1 MALKLYSA
9 WYCPFAQRAWMTL
22 LLKQID
28 FEYIEVDPYQETE
41 WWSDTSRGHK
51 QVPVLV
57 IAPDNADSTSTIIDS
72 TRVVE
77 YLEEI
82 QPEHHP
88 LMPTNKEARAE
99 VRYWIDHINQGIV
112 PYMYRFLQA
121 TRPGRYRDD
130 SRESLVQ
137 GIEKLFSG
145 YFSNGAYLG
154 GEQVNILDLLLIPF
168 TYRTEVLLGHY
179 RDFSLPK
186 QGEVWQSYQR
196 WFDAMCVHEIFVN
209 TQTHGKDYRSG
220 LIDFY
225 LPYSKGGGQK
235 DVAKVT

>member
-1 MALKLYSA
+1 MKLKLHSA

-28 FEYIEVDPYQETE
+28 FEYIEVDPYQESE
-41 WWSDTSRGHK
+41 WWAATSRGHN
-51 QVPVLV
+51 QVPVLM
-57 IAPDNADSTSTIIDS
+57 IEPDNNGSASTIIDS

-82 QPEHHP
+82 RPEHHP
-88 LMPTNKEARAE
+88 LMPANKEDRAE
-99 VRYWIDHINQGIV
+99 VRYWIDHINQRIV

-121 TRPGRYRDD
+121 AKPGRYRDE
-130 SRESLVQ
+130 SRESLIQ
-137 GIEKLFSG
+137 GIEKLFSSYASDG
-145 YFSNGAYLG
+145 VYLG
-154 GEQVNILDLLLIPF
+154 GYQVNILDLLLIPF
-168 TYRTEVLLGHY
+168 SYRIDALLGHY

-186 QGEVWQSYQR
+186 QGETWSRYHK
-196 WFDAMCVHEIFVN
+196 WYNAMCVHEIFVT
-209 TQTHGKDYRSG
+209 TQKYGEGYRNG

-235 DVAKVT
+235 MLPR